1 MRPRPS
7 MAEQP
12 GGPGEEDPVV
22 VPEPDPEADQGT
34 GLGAHD
40 RVHPDEPGAR
50 DRRQERLEHVRER
63 VQAATPA
70 AHAPRCPRADQARRA
85 GAGRVARCHGD
96 RRLDLIEGGVPV
108 GAHVGGEEP
117 VIPAATP
124 AGDDENPA

>member
-1 MRPRPS
+1 

-12 GGPGEEDPVV
+12 GRPGEEDPVV

-34 GLGAHD
+34 GLGADD

-50 DRRQERLEHVRER
+50 DRRQERLQHVRER
-63 VQAATPA
+63 VQTAMPA
-70 AHAPRCPRADQARRA
+70 AHAPRGPRTDLARRA
-85 GAGRVARCHGD
+85 GAGRVARGHGD
-96 RRLDLIEGGVPV
+96 CCLDLIEGGVPV